1 MVLFIPGVLLGIVFL
16 MSPSDI
22 GFFDVKVFSI
32 VEEAIFNDT
41 VFFTS
46 SENNILDEIAGI
58 FIIIGALLIAFSKEK
73 LEDEFIAKIRLE
85 SLVWATYINYA
96 ILLLTILFI
105 YDLVFFWGLVFN
117 MFTILIFFIIR
128 FNWVLNKTKNQIRDE
143 E

>member
-1 MVLFIPGVLLGIVFL
+1 MKSNYLFPNRFKKNWLVLFIPGVLLGIVFL

-58 FIIIGALLIAFSKEK
+58 FIIIGALLIAFPKKS
-73 LEDEFIAKIRLE
+73 
-85 SLVWATYINYA
+85 
-96 ILLLTILFI
+96 
-105 YDLVFFWGLVFN
+105 
-117 MFTILIFFIIR
+117 
-128 FNWVLNKTKNQIRDE
+128 
-143 E
+143 